1 MDGSNGF
8 SKRDDDARRLVNAD
22 PATVLNAIKASNY
35 GEHNLVVYPCLEQF
49 EEFYIESCK
58 DSILERNELFILVT
72 CYQQVSAVRKKLHQ
86 AGIDVARY
94 ENDGILLILDSEA
107 AYRPASEEAGKYR
120 INNLTE
126 MMAPQVRGHHK
137 EGVTILAD
145 LGIFVLKKR
154 IADLLL
160 YELSMPMR
168 FNSNIRPFCFYHKDD
183 FNVLQEEERE
193 RICSHHLN
201 NLIVS

>member
-1 MDGSNGF
+1 M
-8 SKRDDDARRLVNAD
+8 
-22 PATVLNAIKASNY
+22 
-35 GEHNLVVYPCLEQF
+35 
-49 EEFYIESCK
+49 
-58 DSILERNELFILVT
+58 
-72 CYQQVSAVRKKLHQ
+72 
-86 AGIDVARY
+86 ARY

-107 AYRPASEEAGKYR
+107 AYLPASEEAGKYR

-160 YELSMPMR
+160 YELSVPMR